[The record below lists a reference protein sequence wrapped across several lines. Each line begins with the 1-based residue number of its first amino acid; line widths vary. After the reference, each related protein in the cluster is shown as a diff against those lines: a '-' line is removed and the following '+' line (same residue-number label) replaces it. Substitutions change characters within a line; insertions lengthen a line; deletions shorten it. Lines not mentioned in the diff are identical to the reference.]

1 MLPSEFQF
9 YRLLVIAMVAMTA
22 TVEAKIPQPIG
33 FLAYNQTFFDRVL
46 LSWNPPNTT
55 KTLTGF
61 KLEYY
66 PENEEQE
73 MKTVFLNSTE
83 VNHIVKELE
92 GHTKYTFK
100 LYSRKG
106 EQESKAVAISLQTI
120 DAGVPK
126 PMITELNPLDN
137 AAVEVKWHMDS
148 FHGKINS
155 FNVEF
160 QVEQA
165 KEEEVGD
172 QQGGQVRRVDDDV
185 RQMTVLG
192 LREKTKYFVRVWVV
206 TSKGERSSDTKDVIT
221 TSAEGDDDKSLA
233 IIMSCAIIVP
243 VLLIVLFVL
252 LYMYVLRP
260 AFGSSRYLNISQG
273 QI

>member
-1 MLPSEFQF
+1 
-9 YRLLVIAMVAMTA
+9 
-22 TVEAKIPQPIG
+22 
-33 FLAYNQTFFDRVL
+33 
-46 LSWNPPNTT
+46 
-55 KTLTGF
+55 
-61 KLEYY
+61 
-66 PENEEQE
+66 
-73 MKTVFLNSTE
+73 
-83 VNHIVKELE
+83 
-92 GHTKYTFK
+92 
-100 LYSRKG
+100 
-106 EQESKAVAISLQTI
+106 
-120 DAGVPK
+120 
-126 PMITELNPLDN
+126 MITELNPLDN

-221 TSAEGDDDKSLA
+221 TCKMVFCLPACLLVVSLCLCVESVLVSVCVCLSFKVYFSCVAAEGDDDKSLA